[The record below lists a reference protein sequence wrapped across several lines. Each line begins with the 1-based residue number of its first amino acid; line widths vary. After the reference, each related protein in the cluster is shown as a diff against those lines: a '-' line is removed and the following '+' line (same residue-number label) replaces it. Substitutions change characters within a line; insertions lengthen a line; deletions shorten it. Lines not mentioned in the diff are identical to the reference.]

1 MGNTEGGRLHR
12 RIDRQIYFD
21 RRPGVIQTCCPPRTT
36 LSTEITPAESSRYT
50 AHACDELVDGRPTGR
65 KTYQAGVSQEQ
76 IQALLAATSRVK
88 NYASESIRLSA
99 ESAACPGYIP
109 PFTNTIPPLVVCP
122 PLPPP
127 PAPPLIPG
135 VNPRQCINRIY

>member
-76 IQALLAATSRVK
+76 IQALLAAASRVK

-135 VNPRQCINRIY
+135 VNPRQCVNRIY

>member
-76 IQALLAATSRVK
+76 IQALLAAASRVK